1 MNQTAKSYEISKIKE
16 ICRKCLNEFPSNRP
30 SISEIIIE
38 FNSIFQSNYQIE
50 LLYTSFKE
58 HYNNFDQINKIISLM
73 HLNQNHANAKFN
85 LGVIYYEGKYVT
97 RDINKAIYYYSL
109 SSNQNIAEAQFYL
122 GFIYYFE
129 QYYQDIKKGIYYIML
144 ASINGCREANF
155 AHGFLLHKGK
165 EVKRDM
171 SAAIHYYKEASS
183 FNNQYAK
190 NNLGI
195 IYRYGYDNVEG
206 KTGNAIEYFKE
217 AIRQKED
224 YLSMYNLAHIH
235 IYDEKIQGDINKA
248 IDLLI
253 RSSSKFIH
261 STVLLSLV
269 LVKIFSFNIDVI
281 KREIRKIHGFTDIL
295 IYQICRNINEYEMLD
310 RNKFEIL
317 YEIYK
322 TEYFLYDIE
331 LKAISASYFEKMRE
345 EKTNPKYPNAKD
357 ITNMFYEGF
366 ELNI

>member
-129 QYYQDIKKGIYYIML
+129 QYYQDVKKGIYYIML
-144 ASINGCREANF
+144 ASKNRNRQANF

-171 SAAIHYYKEASS
+171 NEAIHYYKEASS

-190 NNLGI
+190 KQSWNHL
-195 IYRYGYDNVEG
+195 
-206 KTGNAIEYFKE
+206 
-217 AIRQKED
+217 
-224 YLSMYNLAHIH
+224 
-235 IYDEKIQGDINKA
+235 
-248 IDLLI
+248 
-253 RSSSKFIH
+253 
-261 STVLLSLV
+261 
-269 LVKIFSFNIDVI
+269 
-281 KREIRKIHGFTDIL
+281 
-295 IYQICRNINEYEMLD
+295 QIWL
-310 RNKFEIL
+310 
-317 YEIYK
+317 
-322 TEYFLYDIE
+322 
-331 LKAISASYFEKMRE
+331 
-345 EKTNPKYPNAKD
+345 
-357 ITNMFYEGF
+357 
-366 ELNI
+366 